1 MAHRFLAT
9 PLKVKKKKIP
19 AIMEIKICNENHH
32 QKIIL
37 RFLFMTLQS
46 SSAMNTER
54 NIMLEFIPL
63 IVLIPTKSRDMSSLM

>member
-9 PLKVKKKKIP
+9 SLKVKKKIP
-19 AIMEIKICNENHH
+19 AIMEIKICNEKHH